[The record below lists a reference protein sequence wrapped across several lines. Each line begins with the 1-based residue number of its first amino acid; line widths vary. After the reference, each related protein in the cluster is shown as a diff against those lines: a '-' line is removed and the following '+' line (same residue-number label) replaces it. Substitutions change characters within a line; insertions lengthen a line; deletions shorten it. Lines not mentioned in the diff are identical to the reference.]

1 MTCQLKIHHTLSTI
15 PSRNINNI
23 MVLFSL
29 TSKLNITINGETKD
43 VSNYII
49 LINHGD
55 IYNINHGENIIE
67 LMIPVFYFYQQ
78 DDDFFNGY
86 LDRHLLQSSNYIKS
100 LIADLISTPTSSS
113 LMGKNIGQSIID
125 TLLKEAF
132 IRIDHEYLPNIALSN
147 PVFIDCVNY
156 IHDNI
161 DAHLSLKDIAMHC
174 NISESYCSN
183 LFVRYLSM
191 NFKDYF
197 TSIKLVNAINLLLS
211 TKHSITTV
219 SELAGFNS
227 HTNFANQFKNYLHFS
242 PKQFRSLVSKI
253 TEPPQIH
260 FQQDNVSQ
268 FTELISTID
277 LTAQLATNTTD
288 IHIDDFN
295 PKDRSQRAKVFVRFS
310 NFNELFQF
318 IFNEY
323 YDINFEHLPKPVVF
337 IDDIHD
343 IEISQTNYNL
353 LNRCFEKLF
362 EKNIGLAIAIKSTQQ
377 FETMKQLILTFLQ
390 GNQDYKT
397 SKKLVK
403 FMLVFCSNS
412 MTAEEIHLCHLKI
425 KNKNKEIKY
434 SVTVDGFLE
443 TYSTVEQV
451 YDVMQRLKFHYYF
464 IDIEN
469 SKTATHLITK
479 NQHYHQTDTHFEQ
492 YKKFILDSGISSTQF
507 VYNNLSVSGFKYT
520 NDGKNPIQLSDIVYH
535 LIALLRYGG
544 GISYQ
549 LLDDHSN
556 YISLYNKYG
565 SPLPLM
571 HLYKMFRPFV
581 NEDIEITNNYVLS
594 RKDNNYHFLLFN
606 KINDRYMS
614 DVKQDFIFHNELP
627 QDSLMIIKTLNH
639 EHGSIQHLLPISDQ
653 LVYIEKEILDEL
665 DKTNIHSAKVKEIKD
680 NPAAYVLLGYNDT
693 TNRSFVEM
701 EATIE
706 VVTDQK
712 VIDWLWETQDK
723 SFFSSKEDPE
733 LCVLKVTPQS
743 VKLMND
749 KSLDTPIKI
758 DL

>member
-571 HLYKMFRPFV
+571 PLYKMFRPFV

-627 QDSLMIIKTLNH
+627 QASLMIIKTLNH

-665 DKTNIHSAKVKEIKD
+665 DKTNYPKTELAVQEETGRTFELKLNHDEVKYICFK
-680 NPAAYVLLGYNDT
+680 P
-693 TNRSFVEM
+693 S
-701 EATIE
+701 
-706 VVTDQK
+706 
-712 VIDWLWETQDK
+712 
-723 SFFSSKEDPE
+723 
-733 LCVLKVTPQS
+733 
-743 VKLMND
+743 
-749 KSLDTPIKI
+749 
-758 DL
+758 

>member
-100 LIADLISTPTSSS
+100 LIADLISTPTRSS

-507 VYNNLSVSGFKYT
+507 VYNNLSVSGFKCT

-549 LLDDHSN
+549 LLNDHSN

-665 DKTNIHSAKVKEIKD
+665 DKTNYPKTELAVQEETGRTFELKLNHDEVKYICFK
-680 NPAAYVLLGYNDT
+680 P
-693 TNRSFVEM
+693 S
-701 EATIE
+701 
-706 VVTDQK
+706 
-712 VIDWLWETQDK
+712 
-723 SFFSSKEDPE
+723 
-733 LCVLKVTPQS
+733 
-743 VKLMND
+743 
-749 KSLDTPIKI
+749 
-758 DL
+758 

>member
-556 YISLYNKYG
+556 YISLYNNYG

-665 DKTNIHSAKVKEIKD
+665 DKTNYPKTELAVQEETGRTFELKLNHDEVKYICFK
-680 NPAAYVLLGYNDT
+680 P
-693 TNRSFVEM
+693 S
-701 EATIE
+701 
-706 VVTDQK
+706 
-712 VIDWLWETQDK
+712 
-723 SFFSSKEDPE
+723 
-733 LCVLKVTPQS
+733 
-743 VKLMND
+743 
-749 KSLDTPIKI
+749 
-758 DL
+758 

>member
-100 LIADLISTPTSSS
+100 LIADLISTPTRSS

-390 GNQDYKT
+390 GKQDYKT

-665 DKTNIHSAKVKEIKD
+665 DKTNYPKTELAVQEETGRTFELKLNHDEVKYICFK
-680 NPAAYVLLGYNDT
+680 P
-693 TNRSFVEM
+693 S
-701 EATIE
+701 
-706 VVTDQK
+706 
-712 VIDWLWETQDK
+712 
-723 SFFSSKEDPE
+723 
-733 LCVLKVTPQS
+733 
-743 VKLMND
+743 
-749 KSLDTPIKI
+749 
-758 DL
+758 

>member
-507 VYNNLSVSGFKYT
+507 VYNNLPVSGFKYT

-639 EHGSIQHLLPISDQ
+639 EHGSIQHLLPTSDQ

-665 DKTNIHSAKVKEIKD
+665 DKTNYPKTELAVQEETGRTFELKLNHDEVKYICFK
-680 NPAAYVLLGYNDT
+680 P
-693 TNRSFVEM
+693 S
-701 EATIE
+701 
-706 VVTDQK
+706 
-712 VIDWLWETQDK
+712 
-723 SFFSSKEDPE
+723 
-733 LCVLKVTPQS
+733 
-743 VKLMND
+743 
-749 KSLDTPIKI
+749 
-758 DL
+758 

>member
-295 PKDRSQRAKVFVRFS
+295 PKDRSQRANVFVRFS

-412 MTAEEIHLCHLKI
+412 MTADEIHLCHLKI

-665 DKTNIHSAKVKEIKD
+665 DKTNYPKTELAVQEETGRTFELKLNHDEVKYICFK
-680 NPAAYVLLGYNDT
+680 P
-693 TNRSFVEM
+693 S
-701 EATIE
+701 
-706 VVTDQK
+706 
-712 VIDWLWETQDK
+712 
-723 SFFSSKEDPE
+723 
-733 LCVLKVTPQS
+733 
-743 VKLMND
+743 
-749 KSLDTPIKI
+749 
-758 DL
+758 

>member
-260 FQQDNVSQ
+260 FQQDNASQ

-479 NQHYHQTDTHFEQ
+479 SQHYHQTDTHFEQ

-571 HLYKMFRPFV
+571 HLYKMFRPFI

-665 DKTNIHSAKVKEIKD
+665 DKTNYPKTELAVQEETGRTFELKLNHDEVKYICFK
-680 NPAAYVLLGYNDT
+680 P
-693 TNRSFVEM
+693 S
-701 EATIE
+701 
-706 VVTDQK
+706 
-712 VIDWLWETQDK
+712 
-723 SFFSSKEDPE
+723 
-733 LCVLKVTPQS
+733 
-743 VKLMND
+743 
-749 KSLDTPIKI
+749 
-758 DL
+758 

>member
-100 LIADLISTPTSSS
+100 LIADLISTPTRSS

-412 MTAEEIHLCHLKI
+412 MTAEEINLCHLKI

-665 DKTNIHSAKVKEIKD
+665 DKTNYPKTELAVQEETGRTFELKLNHDEVKYICFK
-680 NPAAYVLLGYNDT
+680 P
-693 TNRSFVEM
+693 S
-701 EATIE
+701 
-706 VVTDQK
+706 
-712 VIDWLWETQDK
+712 
-723 SFFSSKEDPE
+723 
-733 LCVLKVTPQS
+733 
-743 VKLMND
+743 
-749 KSLDTPIKI
+749 
-758 DL
+758 

>member
-125 TLLKEAF
+125 TSLKEAF

-665 DKTNIHSAKVKEIKD
+665 DKTNYPKTELAVQEETGRTFELKLNHDEVKYICFK
-680 NPAAYVLLGYNDT
+680 P
-693 TNRSFVEM
+693 S
-701 EATIE
+701 
-706 VVTDQK
+706 
-712 VIDWLWETQDK
+712 
-723 SFFSSKEDPE
+723 
-733 LCVLKVTPQS
+733 
-743 VKLMND
+743 
-749 KSLDTPIKI
+749 
-758 DL
+758 

>member
-277 LTAQLATNTTD
+277 LTAQLATNTT
-288 IHIDDFN
+288 
-295 PKDRSQRAKVFVRFS
+295 
-310 NFNELFQF
+310 
-318 IFNEY
+318 
-323 YDINFEHLPKPVVF
+323 
-337 IDDIHD
+337 DIHD

-639 EHGSIQHLLPISDQ
+639 EHGSIQHLLPTSDQ

-665 DKTNIHSAKVKEIKD
+665 DKTNYPKTELAVQEETGRTFELKLNHDEVKYICFK
-680 NPAAYVLLGYNDT
+680 P
-693 TNRSFVEM
+693 S
-701 EATIE
+701 
-706 VVTDQK
+706 
-712 VIDWLWETQDK
+712 
-723 SFFSSKEDPE
+723 
-733 LCVLKVTPQS
+733 
-743 VKLMND
+743 
-749 KSLDTPIKI
+749 
-758 DL
+758 

>member
-78 DDDFFNGY
+78 DDDFLNGY

-665 DKTNIHSAKVKEIKD
+665 DKTNYPKTELAVQEETGRTFELKLNHDEVKYICFK
-680 NPAAYVLLGYNDT
+680 P
-693 TNRSFVEM
+693 S
-701 EATIE
+701 
-706 VVTDQK
+706 
-712 VIDWLWETQDK
+712 
-723 SFFSSKEDPE
+723 
-733 LCVLKVTPQS
+733 
-743 VKLMND
+743 
-749 KSLDTPIKI
+749 
-758 DL
+758 

>member
-100 LIADLISTPTSSS
+100 LIADLISTPTRSS

-665 DKTNIHSAKVKEIKD
+665 DKTNYPKTELAVQEETGGTFELKLNHDEVKYICFK
-680 NPAAYVLLGYNDT
+680 P
-693 TNRSFVEM
+693 S
-701 EATIE
+701 
-706 VVTDQK
+706 
-712 VIDWLWETQDK
+712 
-723 SFFSSKEDPE
+723 
-733 LCVLKVTPQS
+733 
-743 VKLMND
+743 
-749 KSLDTPIKI
+749 
-758 DL
+758 

>member
-469 SKTATHLITK
+469 SKTATHRITK

-639 EHGSIQHLLPISDQ
+639 EHGSIQHLLPTSDQ

-665 DKTNIHSAKVKEIKD
+665 DKTNYPKTELAVQEETGRTFELKLNHDEVKYICFK
-680 NPAAYVLLGYNDT
+680 P
-693 TNRSFVEM
+693 S
-701 EATIE
+701 
-706 VVTDQK
+706 
-712 VIDWLWETQDK
+712 
-723 SFFSSKEDPE
+723 
-733 LCVLKVTPQS
+733 
-743 VKLMND
+743 
-749 KSLDTPIKI
+749 
-758 DL
+758 

>member
-479 NQHYHQTDTHFEQ
+479 NQHYHPTDTHFEQ

-665 DKTNIHSAKVKEIKD
+665 DKTNYPKAELAVQEETGRTFELKLNHDEVKYICFK
-680 NPAAYVLLGYNDT
+680 P
-693 TNRSFVEM
+693 S
-701 EATIE
+701 
-706 VVTDQK
+706 
-712 VIDWLWETQDK
+712 
-723 SFFSSKEDPE
+723 
-733 LCVLKVTPQS
+733 
-743 VKLMND
+743 
-749 KSLDTPIKI
+749 
-758 DL
+758 

>member
-571 HLYKMFRPFV
+571 PLYKMFRPFV

-665 DKTNIHSAKVKEIKD
+665 DKTNYPKTELAVQEETGRTFELKLNHDEVKYICFK
-680 NPAAYVLLGYNDT
+680 P
-693 TNRSFVEM
+693 S
-701 EATIE
+701 
-706 VVTDQK
+706 
-712 VIDWLWETQDK
+712 
-723 SFFSSKEDPE
+723 
-733 LCVLKVTPQS
+733 
-743 VKLMND
+743 
-749 KSLDTPIKI
+749 
-758 DL
+758 

>member
-469 SKTATHLITK
+469 SKTATH
-479 NQHYHQTDTHFEQ
+479 FEQ

-665 DKTNIHSAKVKEIKD
+665 DKTNYPKTELAVQEETGRTFELKLNHDEVKYICFK
-680 NPAAYVLLGYNDT
+680 P
-693 TNRSFVEM
+693 S
-701 EATIE
+701 
-706 VVTDQK
+706 
-712 VIDWLWETQDK
+712 
-723 SFFSSKEDPE
+723 
-733 LCVLKVTPQS
+733 
-743 VKLMND
+743 
-749 KSLDTPIKI
+749 
-758 DL
+758 

>member
-15 PSRNINNI
+15 PRRNINNI

-100 LIADLISTPTSSS
+100 LIADLISTPTRSS

-665 DKTNIHSAKVKEIKD
+665 DKTNYPKTELAVQEETGRTFELKLNHDEVKYICFK
-680 NPAAYVLLGYNDT
+680 P
-693 TNRSFVEM
+693 S
-701 EATIE
+701 
-706 VVTDQK
+706 
-712 VIDWLWETQDK
+712 
-723 SFFSSKEDPE
+723 
-733 LCVLKVTPQS
+733 
-743 VKLMND
+743 
-749 KSLDTPIKI
+749 
-758 DL
+758 

>member
-125 TLLKEAF
+125 TLLKESF

-412 MTAEEIHLCHLKI
+412 MTADEIHLCHLKI

-665 DKTNIHSAKVKEIKD
+665 DKTNYPKTELAVQEETGRTFELKLNHDEVKYICFK
-680 NPAAYVLLGYNDT
+680 P
-693 TNRSFVEM
+693 S
-701 EATIE
+701 
-706 VVTDQK
+706 
-712 VIDWLWETQDK
+712 
-723 SFFSSKEDPE
+723 
-733 LCVLKVTPQS
+733 
-743 VKLMND
+743 
-749 KSLDTPIKI
+749 
-758 DL
+758 

>member
-100 LIADLISTPTSSS
+100 LIADLISTPTRSS

-627 QDSLMIIKTLNH
+627 QDSFMIIKTLNH

-665 DKTNIHSAKVKEIKD
+665 DKTNYPKTELAVQEETGRTFELKLNHDEVKYICFK
-680 NPAAYVLLGYNDT
+680 P
-693 TNRSFVEM
+693 S
-701 EATIE
+701 
-706 VVTDQK
+706 
-712 VIDWLWETQDK
+712 
-723 SFFSSKEDPE
+723 
-733 LCVLKVTPQS
+733 
-743 VKLMND
+743 
-749 KSLDTPIKI
+749 
-758 DL
+758 

>member
-260 FQQDNVSQ
+260 LQQDNVSQ

-665 DKTNIHSAKVKEIKD
+665 DKTNYPKTELAVQEETGRTFELKLNHDEVKYICFK
-680 NPAAYVLLGYNDT
+680 P
-693 TNRSFVEM
+693 S
-701 EATIE
+701 
-706 VVTDQK
+706 
-712 VIDWLWETQDK
+712 
-723 SFFSSKEDPE
+723 
-733 LCVLKVTPQS
+733 
-743 VKLMND
+743 
-749 KSLDTPIKI
+749 
-758 DL
+758 

>member
-571 HLYKMFRPFV
+571 YLYKMFRPFV

-665 DKTNIHSAKVKEIKD
+665 DKTNYPKTELAVQEETGRTFELKLNHDEVKYICFK
-680 NPAAYVLLGYNDT
+680 P
-693 TNRSFVEM
+693 S
-701 EATIE
+701 
-706 VVTDQK
+706 
-712 VIDWLWETQDK
+712 
-723 SFFSSKEDPE
+723 
-733 LCVLKVTPQS
+733 
-743 VKLMND
+743 
-749 KSLDTPIKI
+749 
-758 DL
+758 

>member
-86 LDRHLLQSSNYIKS
+86 LDRHLLQSSNYIKP

-665 DKTNIHSAKVKEIKD
+665 DKTNYPKTELAVQEETGRTFELKLNHDEVKYICFK
-680 NPAAYVLLGYNDT
+680 P
-693 TNRSFVEM
+693 S
-701 EATIE
+701 
-706 VVTDQK
+706 
-712 VIDWLWETQDK
+712 
-723 SFFSSKEDPE
+723 
-733 LCVLKVTPQS
+733 
-743 VKLMND
+743 
-749 KSLDTPIKI
+749 
-758 DL
+758 

>member
-43 VSNYII
+43 VSNYIT

-535 LIALLRYGG
+535 LIALLRYGS

-639 EHGSIQHLLPISDQ
+639 EHGSIQHLLPTSDQ

-665 DKTNIHSAKVKEIKD
+665 DKTNYPKTELAVQEETGRTFELKLNHDEVKYICFK
-680 NPAAYVLLGYNDT
+680 P
-693 TNRSFVEM
+693 S
-701 EATIE
+701 
-706 VVTDQK
+706 
-712 VIDWLWETQDK
+712 
-723 SFFSSKEDPE
+723 
-733 LCVLKVTPQS
+733 
-743 VKLMND
+743 
-749 KSLDTPIKI
+749 
-758 DL
+758 

>member
-665 DKTNIHSAKVKEIKD
+665 DKRITLK
-680 NPAAYVLLGYNDT
+680 
-693 TNRSFVEM
+693 RSLQFKKKL
-701 EATIE
+701 
-706 VVTDQK
+706 VVH
-712 VIDWLWETQDK
+712 LN
-723 SFFSSKEDPE
+723 SS
-733 LCVLKVTPQS
+733 
-743 VKLMND
+743 
-749 KSLDTPIKI
+749 
-758 DL
+758 

>member
-15 PSRNINNI
+15 PSR
-23 MVLFSL
+23 
-29 TSKLNITINGETKD
+29 
-43 VSNYII
+43 
-49 LINHGD
+49 D

-665 DKTNIHSAKVKEIKD
+665 DKTNYPKTELAVQEETGRTFELKLNHDEVKYICFK
-680 NPAAYVLLGYNDT
+680 P
-693 TNRSFVEM
+693 S
-701 EATIE
+701 
-706 VVTDQK
+706 
-712 VIDWLWETQDK
+712 
-723 SFFSSKEDPE
+723 
-733 LCVLKVTPQS
+733 
-743 VKLMND
+743 
-749 KSLDTPIKI
+749 
-758 DL
+758 

>member
-125 TLLKEAF
+125 TLLKESF

-412 MTAEEIHLCHLKI
+412 MTADEIHLCHLKI

-665 DKTNIHSAKVKEIKD
+665 DKTNYPKTELAVQEETGRTFELKLNHDEVKYTCFK
-680 NPAAYVLLGYNDT
+680 P
-693 TNRSFVEM
+693 S
-701 EATIE
+701 
-706 VVTDQK
+706 
-712 VIDWLWETQDK
+712 
-723 SFFSSKEDPE
+723 
-733 LCVLKVTPQS
+733 
-743 VKLMND
+743 
-749 KSLDTPIKI
+749 
-758 DL
+758 

>member
-1 MTCQLKIHHTLSTI
+1 M
-15 PSRNINNI
+15 
-23 MVLFSL
+23 
-29 TSKLNITINGETKD
+29 GETKD

-581 NEDIEITNNYVLS
+581 NGDIEITNNYVLS

-639 EHGSIQHLLPISDQ
+639 EHGSIQHLLPTSDQ

-665 DKTNIHSAKVKEIKD
+665 DKTNYPKTELAVQEETGRTFELKLNHDEVKYICFK
-680 NPAAYVLLGYNDT
+680 P
-693 TNRSFVEM
+693 S
-701 EATIE
+701 
-706 VVTDQK
+706 
-712 VIDWLWETQDK
+712 
-723 SFFSSKEDPE
+723 
-733 LCVLKVTPQS
+733 
-743 VKLMND
+743 
-749 KSLDTPIKI
+749 
-758 DL
+758 

>member
-268 FTELISTID
+268 FTDLISTID

-434 SVTVDGFLE
+434 SVTVDDFLE

-665 DKTNIHSAKVKEIKD
+665 DKTNYPKTELAVQEETGRTFELKLNHDEVKYICFK
-680 NPAAYVLLGYNDT
+680 P
-693 TNRSFVEM
+693 S
-701 EATIE
+701 
-706 VVTDQK
+706 
-712 VIDWLWETQDK
+712 
-723 SFFSSKEDPE
+723 
-733 LCVLKVTPQS
+733 
-743 VKLMND
+743 
-749 KSLDTPIKI
+749 
-758 DL
+758 

>member
-100 LIADLISTPTSSS
+100 LIADLISTPTRSS

-425 KNKNKEIKY
+425 KNKNKEITY

-665 DKTNIHSAKVKEIKD
+665 DKTNYPKTELAVQEETGRTFELKLNHDEVKYICFK
-680 NPAAYVLLGYNDT
+680 P
-693 TNRSFVEM
+693 S
-701 EATIE
+701 
-706 VVTDQK
+706 
-712 VIDWLWETQDK
+712 
-723 SFFSSKEDPE
+723 
-733 LCVLKVTPQS
+733 
-743 VKLMND
+743 
-749 KSLDTPIKI
+749 
-758 DL
+758 

>member
-29 TSKLNITINGETKD
+29 TIKLNITINGETKD

-549 LLDDHSN
+549 LLDGHSN

-665 DKTNIHSAKVKEIKD
+665 DKTNYPKTELAVQEETGRTFELKLNHDEVKYICFK
-680 NPAAYVLLGYNDT
+680 P
-693 TNRSFVEM
+693 S
-701 EATIE
+701 
-706 VVTDQK
+706 
-712 VIDWLWETQDK
+712 
-723 SFFSSKEDPE
+723 
-733 LCVLKVTPQS
+733 
-743 VKLMND
+743 
-749 KSLDTPIKI
+749 
-758 DL
+758 

>member
-520 NDGKNPIQLSDIVYH
+520 NDGKNPIQLSDIAYH

-606 KINDRYMS
+606 KINARYMS

-665 DKTNIHSAKVKEIKD
+665 DKTNYPKTELAVQEETGRTFELKLNHDEVKYICFK
-680 NPAAYVLLGYNDT
+680 P
-693 TNRSFVEM
+693 S
-701 EATIE
+701 
-706 VVTDQK
+706 
-712 VIDWLWETQDK
+712 
-723 SFFSSKEDPE
+723 
-733 LCVLKVTPQS
+733 
-743 VKLMND
+743 
-749 KSLDTPIKI
+749 
-758 DL
+758 

>member
-1 MTCQLKIHHTLSTI
+1 MTCQLKIHHTLLTI

-571 HLYKMFRPFV
+571 HLYKMFRPFI

-665 DKTNIHSAKVKEIKD
+665 DKTNYPKTELAVQEETGRTFELKLNHDEVKYICFK
-680 NPAAYVLLGYNDT
+680 P
-693 TNRSFVEM
+693 S
-701 EATIE
+701 
-706 VVTDQK
+706 
-712 VIDWLWETQDK
+712 
-723 SFFSSKEDPE
+723 
-733 LCVLKVTPQS
+733 
-743 VKLMND
+743 
-749 KSLDTPIKI
+749 
-758 DL
+758 

>member
-665 DKTNIHSAKVKEIKD
+665 DKTNYPKTELAVQEETGRTFELKLNHDKVKYICFK
-680 NPAAYVLLGYNDT
+680 P
-693 TNRSFVEM
+693 S
-701 EATIE
+701 
-706 VVTDQK
+706 
-712 VIDWLWETQDK
+712 
-723 SFFSSKEDPE
+723 
-733 LCVLKVTPQS
+733 
-743 VKLMND
+743 
-749 KSLDTPIKI
+749 
-758 DL
+758 

>member
-125 TLLKEAF
+125 TLLKESF

-665 DKTNIHSAKVKEIKD
+665 DKTNYPKTELAVQEETGRTFELKLNHDEVKYICFK
-680 NPAAYVLLGYNDT
+680 P
-693 TNRSFVEM
+693 S
-701 EATIE
+701 
-706 VVTDQK
+706 
-712 VIDWLWETQDK
+712 
-723 SFFSSKEDPE
+723 
-733 LCVLKVTPQS
+733 
-743 VKLMND
+743 
-749 KSLDTPIKI
+749 
-758 DL
+758 

>member
-343 IEISQTNYNL
+343 IEISQTNYSL

-665 DKTNIHSAKVKEIKD
+665 DKTNYPKTELAVQEETGRTFELKLNHDEVKYICFK
-680 NPAAYVLLGYNDT
+680 P
-693 TNRSFVEM
+693 S
-701 EATIE
+701 
-706 VVTDQK
+706 
-712 VIDWLWETQDK
+712 
-723 SFFSSKEDPE
+723 
-733 LCVLKVTPQS
+733 
-743 VKLMND
+743 
-749 KSLDTPIKI
+749 
-758 DL
+758 

>member
-479 NQHYHQTDTHFEQ
+479 NQHHHQTDTHFEQ

-665 DKTNIHSAKVKEIKD
+665 DKTNYPKTELAVQEETGRTFELKLNHDEVKYICFK
-680 NPAAYVLLGYNDT
+680 P
-693 TNRSFVEM
+693 S
-701 EATIE
+701 
-706 VVTDQK
+706 
-712 VIDWLWETQDK
+712 
-723 SFFSSKEDPE
+723 
-733 LCVLKVTPQS
+733 
-743 VKLMND
+743 
-749 KSLDTPIKI
+749 
-758 DL
+758 

>member
-100 LIADLISTPTSSS
+100 LIADLISTPTRSS

-443 TYSTVEQV
+443 TYSTVEQI

-665 DKTNIHSAKVKEIKD
+665 DKTNYPKTELAVQEETGRTFELKLNHDEVKYICFK
-680 NPAAYVLLGYNDT
+680 P
-693 TNRSFVEM
+693 S
-701 EATIE
+701 
-706 VVTDQK
+706 
-712 VIDWLWETQDK
+712 
-723 SFFSSKEDPE
+723 
-733 LCVLKVTPQS
+733 
-743 VKLMND
+743 
-749 KSLDTPIKI
+749 
-758 DL
+758 

>member
-594 RKDNNYHFLLFN
+594 RKDINYHFLLFN

-665 DKTNIHSAKVKEIKD
+665 DKTNYPKTELAVQEETGRTFELKLNHDEVKYICFK
-680 NPAAYVLLGYNDT
+680 P
-693 TNRSFVEM
+693 S
-701 EATIE
+701 
-706 VVTDQK
+706 
-712 VIDWLWETQDK
+712 
-723 SFFSSKEDPE
+723 
-733 LCVLKVTPQS
+733 
-743 VKLMND
+743 
-749 KSLDTPIKI
+749 
-758 DL
+758 

>member
-100 LIADLISTPTSSS
+100 LIADLISTPTRSS

-665 DKTNIHSAKVKEIKD
+665 DKTNYPKTELAVQEETGRTFELKLNHDEVKYICFK
-680 NPAAYVLLGYNDT
+680 P
-693 TNRSFVEM
+693 S
-701 EATIE
+701 
-706 VVTDQK
+706 
-712 VIDWLWETQDK
+712 
-723 SFFSSKEDPE
+723 
-733 LCVLKVTPQS
+733 
-743 VKLMND
+743 
-749 KSLDTPIKI
+749 
-758 DL
+758 

>member
-1 MTCQLKIHHTLSTI
+1 
-15 PSRNINNI
+15 
-23 MVLFSL
+23 
-29 TSKLNITINGETKD
+29 
-43 VSNYII
+43 II

-100 LIADLISTPTSSS
+100 LIADLISTPTRSS

-665 DKTNIHSAKVKEIKD
+665 DKTNYPKTELAVQEETGRTFELKLNHDEVKYICFK
-680 NPAAYVLLGYNDT
+680 P
-693 TNRSFVEM
+693 S
-701 EATIE
+701 
-706 VVTDQK
+706 
-712 VIDWLWETQDK
+712 
-723 SFFSSKEDPE
+723 
-733 LCVLKVTPQS
+733 
-743 VKLMND
+743 
-749 KSLDTPIKI
+749 
-758 DL
+758 